1 MRVFELRLWVDNP
14 DANLAFEC
22 NGFVASLHSLL
33 RKEHGGSCHG
43 QATDSLLIAQVRAP
57 NLETFVQLAE
67 TFAENRRKRIPSLR
81 LLVDEAPHSTL
92 TQGQEQIAESL
103 SAAPVKLTRKY
114 FIGLKPGCFVA
125 SNVWSPSGGGE
136 AFADCVADSPEARQM
151 QWKQIV
157 DAGAAQRLCRVF
169 PSVQHFWIWS
179 DRMRRYFGLP
189 R

>member
-14 DANLAFEC
+14 HADFAFES

-43 QATDSLLIAQVRAP
+43 QATDSLLIAQIRAP
-57 NLETFVQLAE
+57 SLETFVLLAE
-67 TFAENRRKRIPSLR
+67 AFAENLRKRIHSLR
-81 LLVDEAPHSTL
+81 LLVDEAPQSTL
-92 TQGQEQIAESL
+92 TREQEQIAESL

-125 SNVWSPSGGGE
+125 SNVWSPSGGRE
-136 AFADCVADSPEARQM
+136 AFADCVADNPEARQM

-157 DAGAAQRLCRVF
+157 EAGASQRLCRVF
-169 PSVQHFWIWS
+169 PSELHFRKWS
-179 DRMRRYFGLP
+179 AGMRRYFGLP
-189 R
+189 Q